1 MNNQD
6 IEFESNV
13 VYTANIVS
21 IEDDESPHEMCDLE
35 INGQQISLKYLSRK
49 LIEFEGWKLEFKI
62 C

>member
-6 IEFESNV
+6 LELESDV

-35 INGQQISLKYLSRK
+35 INGQRISLEDLSRK
-49 LIEFEGWKLEFKI
+49 LIAVI
-62 C
+62 PPQVITC